1 MLSRQVVTHEERE
14 ERVLEFAYTAL
25 PSHVVFG
32 PGAARD
38 RRLVDAADRLGARRV
53 LVVAAEADRELT
65 AATIE
70 TLGGR
75 IAGRFSDVRPHVPI
89 EVAQAARRLA
99 AETAAD
105 AILSVGGGSTT
116 GAAKAVALTTGLP
129 VLAVPTTYAGSEV
142 TAVWGLTENARK
154 TTGTDLRV
162 LPRVVVYDPELTVT
176 LPVGLSV
183 ASGLNALAHCAESFW
198 APGRNPIT
206 SLIAE
211 EGIRAL
217 AHALPG
223 LVADGHDLDAR
234 SRALYGAWL
243 AGTAFATAGSGVHHK
258 VCHVLGGAFDL
269 PHAGTHSVMLPHTTA
284 VAAPRVTGSD
294 ERIAAALGVPGE
306 AAADAIAELARRL
319 GAPRSLAELG
329 MRAGQLDEAIELVDA
344 TLARLP
350 EPVALAA
357 TDAMIRAAFAGTA
370 PMLEVGAR

>member
-1 MLSRQVVTHEERE
+1 M
-14 ERVLEFAYTAL
+14 LEFAYTAL